1 VGAKRAPSGKSSSV
15 AGTANVHTPA
25 QGIPAVAAV
34 IEIALSAQ
42 PMAGQTWRRRKDW
55 LSEPLNLKPIPLTCI
70 ARRLV
75 PQAPST
81 LMPSVHDT
89 DTQIAGLLGPGG

>member
-1 VGAKRAPSGKSSSV
+1 LFVEIANILRKQRAKFGSWSVRGAKRAPSGKSSSV

-55 LSEPLNLKPIPLTCI
+55 LSD
-70 ARRLV
+70 
-75 PQAPST
+75 
-81 LMPSVHDT
+81 H
-89 DTQIAGLLGPGG
+89 